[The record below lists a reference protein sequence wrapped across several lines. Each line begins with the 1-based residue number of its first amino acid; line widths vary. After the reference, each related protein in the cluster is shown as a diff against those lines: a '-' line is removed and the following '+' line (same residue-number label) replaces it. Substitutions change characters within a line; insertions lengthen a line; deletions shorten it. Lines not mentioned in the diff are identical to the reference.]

1 MHVFRD
7 APVLLKDAL
16 DDEYYILIDT
26 FLKMLFCYFSVVNAM
41 PNQAC
46 YIIHVSSLKI
56 IENDWYKSPDLQP
69 ILEILQYF
77 TSIIVLRAS
86 HRGYVDRNEILM
98 PRNKR

>member
-41 PNQAC
+41 LNQAC
-46 YIIHVSSLKI
+46 YIIHVSSLKR
-56 IENDWYKSPDLQP
+56 IEND
-69 ILEILQYF
+69 
-77 TSIIVLRAS
+77 
-86 HRGYVDRNEILM
+86 
-98 PRNKR
+98 